1 MYQVPVVIV
10 GGGLA
15 GISAAR
21 QLEHHG
27 VEYLLLEGQDR
38 LGGRI
43 RTEHVDGFALDVGFQ
58 VLLTSYPEALATL
71 DYAALNLGR
80 FQSGALI
87 RYGGRFHRLADPW
100 REPKYVFAT
109 ALSPVASLADKWRMA
124 RRRWR
129 TTSGDDEAFLTQ
141 TEQSTEERL
150 RAEGYSSRAIEC
162 FFRPFFSGVF
172 LEQSLATSSRKFE
185 YLFRLFAQGHAALPA
200 GGMQKMVDQLAAK
213 LSPGR
218 VRLGTRV
225 ASVSAGR
232 VVLESGEVISPQRI
246 CVAAD
251 PWNAHRIL
259 AETSVTASDPPAH
272 GVSVFY
278 FAAERPPVVD
288 PVLVLNGSGQG
299 PINSLC
305 VPSQVAPGYAPTG
318 ASLVSVTVLSPNAR
332 DCRGDSPTDLAQSVR
347 EQLVEWFG
355 NQVDGWR
362 QLRVFQIPRALPP
375 QPHIRWTAS
384 QPRFAQRDDG
394 ILVCGDAHDIA
405 SIQGALR
412 SGREAGNHLAQ

>member
-1 MYQVPVVIV
+1 
-10 GGGLA
+10 
-15 GISAAR
+15 
-21 QLEHHG
+21 
-27 VEYLLLEGQDR
+27 
-38 LGGRI
+38 
-43 RTEHVDGFALDVGFQ
+43 
-58 VLLTSYPEALATL
+58 
-71 DYAALNLGR
+71 
-80 FQSGALI
+80 
-87 RYGGRFHRLADPW
+87 
-100 REPKYVFAT
+100 
-109 ALSPVASLADKWRMA
+109 
-124 RRRWR
+124 
-129 TTSGDDEAFLTQ
+129 
-141 TEQSTEERL
+141 
-150 RAEGYSSRAIEC
+150 
-162 FFRPFFSGVF
+162 
-172 LEQSLATSSRKFE
+172 
-185 YLFRLFAQGHAALPA
+185 
-200 GGMQKMVDQLAAK
+200 
-213 LSPGR
+213 
-218 VRLGTRV
+218 
-225 ASVSAGR
+225 
-232 VVLESGEVISPQRI
+232 
-246 CVAAD
+246 
-251 PWNAHRIL
+251 
-259 AETSVTASDPPAH
+259 
-272 GVSVFY
+272 VFY

-305 VPSQVAPGYAPTG
+305 VPSQVASGYAPTG